1 MTRMETNS
9 SNRASAP
16 GQYYGYSIQATRQCM
31 HLLKAGAGS
40 VVALEVLDD
49 VDVVQP
55 DDKVIVEQDKSGL
68 TTNPISD
75 WSVDLWKTF
84 ANWIDAVEKG
94 LIDLPKTKFNL
105 YVVQDKSGEV
115 VDKLKYAHSEA
126 TVLKAVEEIRTKYE
140 AEKPT
145 GCSAYVEKFLSY
157 DTAKLVL
164 LVSQFDYE
172 AGNSDP
178 VKPIKDYFRATL
190 PDISIETACAA
201 AIGWVKTRGDEL
213 IGAGKHPGI
222 LRDDFTDWL
231 STFCS
236 NINYDHLLTYSAPPP
251 LESDVESNIKNFPI
265 MMCQLDLIEKRYR
278 DKIKA
283 LTNFMRAK
291 ASEVRWAEK
300 GLIVEAQF
308 KAFKEDLIDHWELN
322 HLNLKAKTALTDIE
336 KGQALYHECNLLT
349 AKINDKEAPD
359 HFSRGTFQ
367 YLSNEKLIGWH
378 PLYKNL
384 L

>member
-1 MTRMETNS
+1 MQTNS

-16 GQYYGYSIQATRQCM
+16 GQYYGYSIQATRQCL
-31 HLLKAGAGS
+31 HLLNAQAGS

-49 VDVVQP
+49 VDVVQQNNQ
-55 DDKVIVEQDKSGL
+55 VVVEQDKSGL
-68 TTNPISD
+68 ATNPVSD

-84 ANWIDAVEKG
+84 ANWIDAIENR
-94 LIDLPKTKFNL
+94 LIDLSKTKFHL
-105 YVVQDKSGEV
+105 YVVQEKSGEL

-126 TVLKAVEEIRTKYE
+126 TVLKAVEEIRARYE
-140 AEKPT
+140 SEKPA
-145 GCSAYVEKFLSY
+145 GCSAYVERFLSF

-164 LVSQFDYE
+164 LVSRFDYE
-172 AGNSDP
+172 SGNSDP
-178 VKPIKDYFRATL
+178 VKPIKDYFRATV
-190 PDISIETACAA
+190 PEIFIETACAA

-236 NINYDHLLTYSAPPP
+236 SIDYDHLLTYSAPPP
-251 LESDVESNIKNFPI
+251 LESDVESNIHNFPT
-265 MMCQLDLIEKRYR
+265 MMRQLDLIEKRYR
-278 DKIKA
+278 DKVKA
-283 LTNFMRAK
+283 LTDFMRAK

-308 KAFKEDLIDHWELN
+308 KAFKEDLIDHWEL
-322 HLNLKAKTALTDIE
+322 HSLKLKTQTALTDIE
-336 KGQALYHECNLLT
+336 KGRALHHECNLLT
-349 AKINDKEAPD
+349 AKINNKEAPD

-378 PLYKNL
+378 PLYKSL

>member
-1 MTRMETNS
+1 MQNNS
-9 SNRASAP
+9 LNPASAP
-16 GQYYGYSIQATRQCM
+16 GQYYGYSIQATRQCL
-31 HLLKAGAGS
+31 HLLNAQAGS

-49 VDVVQP
+49 VDVVQQ
-55 DDKVIVEQDKSGL
+55 DNHVIVEQDKSGL
-68 TTNPISD
+68 ATNPVSD

-84 ANWIDAVEKG
+84 ANWIDAVENG
-94 LIDLPKTKFNL
+94 LIDITKTKFHL
-105 YVVQDKSGEV
+105 YVVQEKSGEL

-126 TVLKAVEEIRTKYE
+126 TVLKAVEEIRARYG
-140 AEKPT
+140 AENPA

-178 VKPIKDYFRATL
+178 VKPIRDYLRVTV
-190 PDISIETACAA
+190 PEISIETACAA

-222 LRDDFTDWL
+222 LRDDFADWL

-251 LESDVESNIKNFPI
+251 LESDVESNIQNFPT
-265 MMCQLDLIEKRYR
+265 MMRQLDLIEKRYR
-278 DKIKA
+278 DKVKA
-283 LTNFMRAK
+283 LTDFMRAK

-322 HLNLKAKTALTDIE
+322 SLKLKAQTVLSDIE
-336 KGQALYHECNLLT
+336 KGQALHHECNLLT
-349 AKINDKEAPD
+349 AKINNKEAPD

-378 PLYKNL
+378 PLYKSL